1 MNEKENKNKMPR
13 FNMNWIYGIIV
24 LVLAYMFFTGT
35 GDSSSKTID
44 YTRFEKYVRSGYATR
59 IVAQKDKGVLQ
70 MYVTKEHLKDV
81 FNTNDLSKIGGA
93 PAVTVE
99 YADKKPVLPVA
110 GRKSSYRFRAN
121 GI

>member
-70 MYVTKEHLKDV
+70 MYVAK
-81 FNTNDLSKIGGA
+81 
-93 PAVTVE
+93 
-99 YADKKPVLPVA
+99 
-110 GRKSSYRFRAN
+110 
-121 GI
+121 

>member
-1 MNEKENKNKMPR
+1 MPR
-13 FNMNWIYGIIV
+13 FNMNWIYGMIV
-24 LVLAYMFFTGT
+24 LVLVYLFVTSTG
-35 GDSSSKTID
+35 SSTSKTVD
-44 YTRFEKYVRSGYATR
+44 YTTFEQYVENGYASK

-99 YADKKPVLPVA
+99 YAD
-110 GRKSSYRFRAN
+110 N
-121 GI
+121 GKLMELVEGARQKWENIW